1 MQSLPPTRLCTW
13 ATKTLEVVSTA
24 PFILFVFVQAWICE
38 HRAPVETRCGD
49 DTRFC
54 KNKQTSFI
62 IRRRVG
68 RPQQRVVSFQACS
81 ICLPAS
87 LAGLQQ
93 ATLARPATLHRRPP
107 RARAASMPSCPIR
120 RRGRRMRGTARAP
133 ILYKQGARAGRTLH
147 ARPGILHLAHPA
159 LTKFVGKGKD
169 CCIMLLL
176 RCWGGTRDFLSRVQ

>member
-1 MQSLPPTRLCTW
+1 MRG
-13 ATKTLEVVSTA
+13 
-24 PFILFVFVQAWICE
+24 
-38 HRAPVETRCGD
+38 R
-49 DTRFC
+49 RFC

-159 LTKFVGKGKD
+159 LTKFVGEGKD

-176 RCWGGTRDFLSRVQ
+176 RCWGAQGIFRVGCSKTAEIIPSIPANHTNSAVHKKNASGR

>member
-54 KNKQTSFI
+54 NNKQTSFI
-62 IRRRVG
+62 IRGRVG
-68 RPQQRVVSFQACS
+68 RPQQRVVPCQACS

-107 RARAASMPSCPIR
+107 RARAVSVPSCPIR
-120 RRGRRMRGTARAP
+120 RRGRRLRRTVRAP
-133 ILYKQGARAGRTLH
+133 VLYKQGASAGRT
-147 ARPGILHLAHPA
+147 HPA
-159 LTKFVGKGKD
+159 LTKFG
-169 CCIMLLL
+169 
-176 RCWGGTRDFLSRVQ
+176 RRGGRMVD